1 MTPEELEKQ
10 VLKNTVAIKTV
21 SDSLVNYVQNQ
32 YLNNTNKSVSAN
44 TSDIEKLRNDLGDIQ
59 NQINLQNRIEYLK
72 DTNIVDATKL
82 DLLQYDGNRWSNVAA
97 NKVVT
102 GLLGKLV
109 DLQDVKVEDVR
120 NDEALAWDSELQK
133 WTNKNL
139 NTEIYDD
146 IFISKIKPD
155 STPHEVWFK
164 DSAVFGQEGFASGLT
179 GFGGKIDKWG
189 HAELDSLTLRRFLE
203 VPELRYNRVE
213 IQLGDKWNA
222 PGAGVIESVEQL
234 DQYTGTITLKLEEG
248 EYGAVSMGDLCM
260 GIFHSENTVENAESD
275 EDDGMGNR
283 KFAGFYT
290 VYFEVTNILDAQN
303 KKFGYKLR
311 PVDEYWT
318 MTYHPCAQMNFVAY
332 GNKTNV
338 DRQTSCYSTRTYT
351 RYLVN
356 QNTWDQRANNIAMQF
371 GDLSNLNIFGYE
383 MEGYSAYLNSV
394 YFTGKI
400 TQVKPSGEEVLYA
413 NDRGAWEPDTHYDY
427 YDRVSVLGYLWL
439 CVNDNGS
446 DTKPSE
452 DNPDWLM
459 QVSKG
464 DQGEGLILRRSEWK
478 PRVEYCNESEVSPTV
493 QPLRYLDIALV
504 KDLGAE
510 TGYKVY
516 KCIYTRNNGKHTSN
530 NDNAPGTAGGAEY
543 WEELAQNV
551 DSIYT
556 DLIIA
561 KNAKLDFMT
570 GNALRVGYY
579 TGNTANDFHVV
590 AGITGEGGDDNKS
603 VRIWAGTT
611 EENRANAPFLVR
623 QDGKMVANNA
633 SIRGEI
639 EALSGTVQSLEITG
653 MLFGGTETN
662 GMKLFSSYI
671 KFKEGKREAIIGT
684 PNSLGYSY
692 FGSFRSNANDF
703 STTQTNDGLYF
714 SITGSSIRNMAI
726 YGLGSL
732 SLYGDVVGYKI
743 AHAADPTEENQ
754 IMYQSYS
761 RTIFIGSSDRGMW
774 YGLPYL
780 DSVKTKLAIQTIE
793 WAVPITFVY
802 NPRRTPK
809 ECHIW
814 GRENNDSS
822 SDRPILYDNNGNR
835 VEWIVVNMGDVMD
848 FLLVYSRNKYYA
860 ILRSKSI

>member
-32 YLNNTNKSVSAN
+32 YLDNTNKSVSAN

-561 KNAKLDFMT
+561 KNAKLDFIT
-570 GNALRVGYY
+570 GNSLRVGYQ
-579 TGNTANDFHVV
+579 TGNTSNDFHVV
-590 AGITGEGGDDNKS
+590 AGITGEGGNDNNS

-623 QDGKMVANNA
+623 QDGRMVANNA

-639 EALSGTVQSLEITG
+639 EALSGTIQSLEITG
-653 MLFGGTETN
+653 VLFGGTEAN

-671 KFKEGKREAIIGT
+671 KFKEGEREALIGT

-692 FGSFRSNANDF
+692 FGSFKSNANNFDVA
-703 STTQTNDGLYF
+703 QMNDGLYF
-714 SITGSSIRNMAI
+714 DITGSLIRNMAI
-726 YGLGSL
+726 YGSGSL
-732 SLYGDVVGYKI
+732 SLYGDVVGYKLSY
-743 AHAADPTEENQ
+743 ATNPSENQ
-754 IMYQSYS
+754 ILYLQYS
-761 RTIFIGSSDRGMW
+761 RTIFIGSSVRRMW
-774 YGLPYL
+774 YGLPHL

-793 WAVPITFVY
+793 WVVPVTFVY
-802 NPRRTPK
+802 NPRSNPK
-809 ECHIW
+809 ECNIW
-814 GRENNDSS
+814 GRGNNDS
-822 SDRPILYDNNGNR
+822 DPNRPILYDNNGNR
-835 VEWIVVNMGDVMD
+835 IEQIIVNVGDVMD
-848 FLLVYSRNKYYA
+848 FLLVYSQNKYYA
-860 ILRSKSI
+860 ILRSRSI